1 MLDLLCKHYKQD
13 ATWVLKEGM
22 RRMFDQDVKPELMH
36 KAITQALDE
45 E

>member
-22 RRMFDQDVKPELMH
+22 RRMFDQDVKPALID
-36 KAITQALDE
+36 KAISRELKEA
-45 E
+45 